1 MKFHVI
7 APTRA
12 AITTVIPAVPEDG
25 SMMDFATVTAT
36 PVDSNAP
43 ARFATAA
50 MIKFAT
56 AAMIKAVRGAR
67 ARVEIALAMALA
79 AS

>member
-12 AITTVIPAVPEDG
+12 AITTVIPAVPEGG

-50 MIKFAT
+50 MIK
-56 AAMIKAVRGAR
+56 AVRGAR